1 MALAAHH
8 FVEARRLAEGMA
20 ASAPW
25 QVASKRLFVA
35 RILWA
40 QGRMTEA
47 IQEARSAAAATPDNP
62 GALAAVATYLAGAGR
77 LDEAIAAL
85 EGAAAL
91 PGVRPGTYDAE
102 LARLRALKRAEVE
115 RREREAVLGEQPGS
129 EKP

>member
-1 MALAAHH
+1 MGDLVRCWAQ
-8 FVEARRLAEGMA
+8 RRL
-20 ASAPW
+20 P
-25 QVASKRLFVA
+25 K
-35 RILWA
+35 
-40 QGRMTEA
+40 A

-62 GALAAVATYLAGAGR
+62 GALATVATYLAGAGR

-102 LARLRALKRAEVE
+102 LVRLRALKRAEVE